1 MGVGSMPDD
10 FLRPGRIRHHIS
22 TVKGVYWNVCIE
34 LASITREYRVPIVK
48 KHLALEV
55 HNGEAESLG
64 FPHNCGEILQVRRQE
79 SSEGGQ
85 QSRSPGL
92 LEALEVGSDVPSHRC
107 VQSNQVQ
114 NGPLVIG
121 T

>member
-1 MGVGSMPDD
+1 MPDD
-10 FLRPGRIRHHIS
+10 FLGPGRIGHHVS
-22 TVKGVYWNVCIE
+22 TVKGVYGNVCIE
-34 LASITREYRVPIVK
+34 LASVTREYRVPIVK
-48 KHLALEV
+48 KYLALEV

-64 FPHNCGEILQVRRQE
+64 FPHNRGEILQVGRQE

-85 QSRSPGL
+85 QSCSPGL
-92 LEALEVGSDVPSHRC
+92 LEALEVGSDVSSHWG